1 MSAPAT
7 HRTELTVRGYEIDA
21 LGHVRH
27 TVYLDY
33 AEHARWEALA
43 AAGLSAPTLL
53 QHAIMPI
60 MLETTISYRREL
72 RYDDVVAVGCEF
84 EWGTGKTAR
93 ITQPLTR
100 VEDGTVA
107 AEVRSVSGLL
117 DLTTRTLVADP
128 LDRLCALAT
137 DPEVLGLGRVA

>member
-1 MSAPAT
+1 MSAPTT
-7 HRTELTVRGYEIDA
+7 HLTELTVRGYEIDA

-33 AEHARWEALA
+33 AEHARWESLR
-43 AAGLSAPTLL
+43 AAGLSAQTLL
-53 QHAIMPI
+53 TDGVMPI

-72 RYDDVVAVGCEF
+72 RYDDQVTVGCEF
-84 EWGTGKTAR
+84 EWGHGKTAR

-100 VEDGTVA
+100 LEDGEVA

-117 DLTTRTLVADP
+117 NLATRKLVADP
-128 LDRLCALAT
+128 LDRLRTLAT
-137 DPEVLGLGRVA
+137 VPEILGL

>member
-33 AEHARWEALA
+33 AEHARWEALR
-43 AAGLSAPTLL
+43 AAGLSAQILL
-53 QHAIMPI
+53 QNGIMPI

-72 RYDDVVAVGCEF
+72 RYDDLVTVGCEF
-84 EWGTGKTAR
+84 EWGTGKTAT
-93 ITQPLTR
+93 ITQPLVR
-100 VEDGTVA
+100 VADGTVA

-117 DLTTRTLVADP
+117 ELSTRKLVADP
-128 LDRLCALAT
+128 LDRLRGLAT
-137 DPEVLGLGRVA
+137 APEILGL

>member
-1 MSAPAT
+1 MSAPTA

-33 AEHARWEALA
+33 AEHARWECLR
-43 AAGLSAPTLL
+43 AAGLSAQTLL
-53 QHAIMPI
+53 TNGVMPI

-72 RYDDVVAVGCEF
+72 RYDDRFTVGCEF
-84 EWGTGKTAR
+84 VWGTGKTAR

-100 VEDGTVA
+100 LDDGDTA

-117 DLTTRTLVADP
+117 DLAARRLVADP
-128 LDRLCALAT
+128 IDRLRALAA
-137 DPEVLGLGRVA
+137 DPAVLGL

>member
-1 MSAPAT
+1 MSAATT

-33 AEHARWEALA
+33 AEHGRWECLR
-43 AAGLSAPTLL
+43 AAGLSAQTLL
-53 QHAIMPI
+53 AHGVMPI

-72 RYDDVVAVGCEF
+72 RYDDRFTVGCEF

-93 ITQPLTR
+93 ITQPMTR
-100 VEDGTVA
+100 LDDGDAA

-117 DLTTRTLVADP
+117 DLAARKLVADP
-128 LDRLCALAT
+128 IDRLRALAT
-137 DPEVLGLGRVA
+137 DPSVLGL

>member
-1 MSAPAT
+1 MSAPTT

-33 AEHARWEALA
+33 AEHARWECLR
-43 AAGLSAPTLL
+43 AAGLSAQTLL
-53 QHAIMPI
+53 TNGVMPI
-60 MLETTISYRREL
+60 MLETTIAYRREL
-72 RYDDVVAVGCEF
+72 RYDDRITVGCEF

-100 VEDGTVA
+100 LGDGTVA
-107 AEVRSVSGLL
+107 AEVTSVSGLL
-117 DLTTRTLVADP
+117 DLAARKLVADP
-128 LDRLCALAT
+128 LERLRALAT
-137 DPEVLGLGRVA
+137 APEILGL

>member
-1 MSAPAT
+1 MTAPPT
-7 HRTELTVRGYEIDA
+7 HRTEVTVRGYEIYA

-33 AEHARWEALA
+33 AEHARWECLR
-43 AAGLSAPTLL
+43 AAGLSAQTLL
-53 QHAIMPI
+53 TNGVMPI

-72 RYDDVVAVGCEF
+72 RYDDVVEVGCEF

-93 ITQPLTR
+93 IVQPLVR
-100 VEDGTVA
+100 AEDGTVA

-117 DLTTRTLVADP
+117 DLGGRTLVADP
-128 LDRLCALAT
+128 LTRLRELAT
-137 DPEVLGLGRVA
+137 APEVLGL